1 MLPKNKIFLAV
12 GVFFLS
18 YALFLAIWVQV
29 KPFYGSLLAHVGAPL
44 AAWTTGARLDEIVH
58 GKEVA
63 DLIFY
68 YFAVTSQGSGDVLID
83 VKIAVSNYSFN
94 VPLTFSLIAALF
106 VFFRWRPGALLEAG
120 LILVLIHLSYI
131 YFHCTLQ
138 IFYQLAMG
146 QIFVPPKWVQFL
158 LQFMWGFTDNLII
171 RFEPFLI
178 TVYLW
183 MRRLLSKPAPAL
195 EAAAPVA
202 KKRSAKKK
210 GPKASVGRSRKKS
223 R

>member
-1 MLPKNKIFLAV
+1 MLPKSKIFLAG
-12 GVFFLS
+12 GVFLLS
-18 YALFLAIWVQV
+18 YALFLVVWVQV
-29 KPFYGSLLAHVGAPL
+29 KPFYGNLLAHVGAPL

-58 GKEVA
+58 DKEVA

-83 VKIAVSNYSFN
+83 VKISVSNYSFN
-94 VPLTFSLIAALF
+94 VPLTFSLIAGLF
-106 VFFRWRPGALLEAG
+106 VFFRWRLGSLLEAG

-146 QIFVPPKWVQFL
+146 QIFVAPKWVQFF

-183 MRRLLSKPAPAL
+183 MRRMFSTPPPAR
-195 EAAAPVA
+195 EAAGPAAKKRVA
-202 KKRSAKKK
+202 KKKS
-210 GPKASVGRSRKKS
+210 PKAPARRSRKKL